1 MSNSH
6 HAVSE
11 SMAAV
16 RVKVK
21 LRNPLDE
28 YLVEQGQLDPNMV
41 HVYET
46 EALVDRRTV
55 RSVLPMD
62 VVQHLNLKISRQ
74 EVIRYADGRQELVS
88 YSESVKIEVQGRE
101 TAVEPMVA
109 GDEVVI
115 GRVALEL
122 LDFVMDYENQRLIP
136 NPAHPDYPMFRI

>member
-1 MSNSH
+1 
-6 HAVSE
+6 
-11 SMAAV
+11 MAAV

-28 YLVEQGQLDPNMV
+28 YLVEQGKLDPNMV

-46 EALVDRRTV
+46 EAFVARRTV

-88 YSESVKIEVQGRE
+88 YSESVKSEVQGRE

-109 GDEVVI
+109 GDKVVI

-136 NPAHPDYPMFRI
+136 NPAHPEYPVFRI